1 MPYYVTDESDEC
13 AGWAVVKED
22 GEILGCHLLRQDAID
37 QMIAISEEEGIEP
50 GGMLGDTD
58 EEEEMPE
65 AAKASR
71 RVKRLQLSAVP
82 MTLDAAAGEEARPT
96 ITGLA
101 VPWDVAAV
109 VSSGESVI
117 FKRGAFDVNQK
128 PAKLIEGHDLTQ
140 LVGTVPE
147 LVDLD
152 EGLGY
157 LAEFART
164 SRAADAVELIRAGAY
179 DAVSVGADVID
190 AYYDKKAGATV
201 VTSARLIELS
211 LVAVPAYAEATI
223 DTLAASSPE
232 ADEPTTPDTPEE
244 ETQVET
250 NKQAAVEAATV
261 PTEPI
266 YAQAKR
272 ALKLPSPGEYIAAMK
287 RGGHDFAQLNANIQ
301 AATGDVLVSDAAGLL
316 PTPVVA
322 PVFNDINPLRPIV
335 NALGPRSM
343 PAAGS
348 SFIRPYVK
356 VHSAAGEQ
364 TTELTPLATANFEV
378 DDISVQKKTFGGKL
392 VLSEPVIDFSSPS
405 ILDAAIQ
412 DMAGQYALATEAET
426 VKTLASAMT
435 ATNEVVITSFT
446 DEEEFIRDLYLA
458 SASIASVGNYLPNVL
473 VVSPTR
479 WATLGGLVDGQGRPV
494 FPQAAPMNSAGQLS
508 GVTSWNG
515 NPLGLQLVVS
525 NQVATQQVGAA
536 SGGGYTAKTASE
548 FYWLMNTRAVEVYE
562 QQKGFLELRDPATL
576 GVTIAIRGYFAAA
589 VIDAD
594 MIRILGP
601 DTNF

>member
-37 QMIAISEEEGIEP
+37 QMVAISEEEGIEP
-50 GGMLGDTD
+50 GGMLGDDD
-58 EEEEMPE
+58 ETEEMPE
-65 AAKASR
+65 AAQASR

-82 MTLDAAAGEEARPT
+82 MTLDAAAGEETRPS

-109 VSSGESVI
+109 VSSGEKVI

-201 VTSARLIELS
+201 VTAARLIELS
-211 LVAVPAYAEATI
+211 LVAVPAYAEASI

-232 ADEPTTPDTPEE
+232 ADEPATPDTPEE

-250 NKQAAVEAATV
+250 NKTDAVEAATI

-266 YAQAKR
+266 YAAAKR
-272 ALKLPSPGEYIAAMK
+272 APKLPSPAEYILAMK
-287 RGGHDFAQLNANIQ
+287 RGGSEFAQLNANIQ
-301 AATGDVLVSDAAGLL
+301 AATGDVLVSDGAGLL

-322 PVFNDINPLRPIV
+322 PVFSDVQGVRPIV
-335 NALGPRSM
+335 NALGPRAL

-364 TTELTPLATANFEV
+364 TTELTSLSTANFEV
-378 DDISVQKKTFGGKL
+378 DDISIQKKTFGATL
-392 VLSEPVIDFSSPS
+392 QLSEQIVDWSSPS

-412 DMAGQYALATEAET
+412 DMTNQYLLATEKYVVDVMA
-426 VKTLASAMT
+426 AAMT
-435 ATNEVVITSFT
+435 NAEEQITDLT
-446 DEEEFIRDLYLA
+446 DGEDIIKQLYTAA
-458 SASIASVGNYLPNVL
+458 SEIAAVGNYLPNAA
-473 VVSPTR
+473 VVSPAV
-479 WATLGGLVDGQGRPV
+479 WAKLGAAVDGQGRPL
-494 FPQAAPMNSAGQLS
+494 FPLAGPVNSAGALPN
-508 GVTSWNG
+508 GVTAWNG
-515 NPLGLQLVVS
+515 NILGLTLVVS
-525 NQVATQQVGAA
+525 NQIGSQAIGN
-536 SGGGYTAKTASE
+536 KTAAE
-548 FYWLMNTRAVEVYE
+548 YIWLMNTRSVEVYE
-562 QQKGFLELRDPATL
+562 QQKGFLELRNPATL
-576 GVTIAIRGYFAAA
+576 GLQVSIRGYFAAS
-589 VIDAD
+589 VIDKD

-601 DTNF
+601 DATFA

>member
-1 MPYYVTDESDEC
+1 MPYFVTDESEEC

-22 GEILGCHLLRQDAID
+22 GEIMGCHLMKRDAID

-50 GGMLGDTD
+50 GGDLSQLEEEVED
-58 EEEEMPE
+58 EEMATAQ
-65 AAKASR
+65 AARPA
-71 RVKRLQLSAVP
+71 KRLQLSAIP

-101 VPWDVAAV
+101 VPWGTPAV
-109 VSSGESVI
+109 VSSGERVI
-117 FKRGAFDVNQK
+117 FQRGAFDVNQK

-190 AYYDKKAGATV
+190 SFFDSKQKATV
-201 VTSARLIELS
+201 VTAARLIELS
-211 LVAVPAYAEATI
+211 LVAVPAYAEASI
-223 DTLAASSPE
+223 DTLVASSPE
-232 ADEPTTPDTPEE
+232 DDEPAPTEQSPEE
-244 ETQVET
+244 DKVDH
-250 NKQAAVEAATV
+250 KQEEAVEAATT
-261 PTEPI
+261 PTQPL

-272 ALKLPSPGEYIAAMK
+272 AVKLPSPGEYIAAMK
-287 RGGHDFAQLNANIQ
+287 RGGADFAQLNANIQ
-301 AATGDVLVSDAAGLL
+301 AATGDVVISDAAGLL

-364 TTELTPLATANFEV
+364 TTELTALSTANFEV
-378 DDISVQKKTFGGKL
+378 DDISISKKTFGGKL

-426 VKTLASAMT
+426 VKTMAAAMT
-435 ATNEVVITSFT
+435 NSNEVVITSFT
-446 DEEEFIRDLYLA
+446 DEEEFIRDLYTA
-458 SASIASVGNYLPNVL
+458 AASIASVGNFLPDVL

-479 WATLGGLVDGQGRPV
+479 WASLGGLVDGQGRPV

-508 GVTSWNG
+508 GVTAWNG

-525 NQVATQQVGAA
+525 NQVASQAIGN
-536 SGGGYTAKTASE
+536 KTAAE
-548 FYWLMNTRAVEVYE
+548 YYWLMNSRAVEVYE

-601 DTNF
+601 DATFA